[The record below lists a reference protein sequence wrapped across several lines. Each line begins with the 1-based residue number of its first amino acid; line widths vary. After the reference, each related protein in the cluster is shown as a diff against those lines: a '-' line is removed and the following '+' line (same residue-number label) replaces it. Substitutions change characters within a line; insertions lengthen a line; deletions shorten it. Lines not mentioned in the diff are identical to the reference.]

1 MLECYRKWRY
11 LQQGHAVGNRTEIA
25 MTVVAIKRQSM
36 TLDDFFTGL
45 VAGLAARGVRVVSI
59 RGEQF
64 HKAMEDVYRT
74 ANREAR
80 EEGVKLKFAITR
92 NELHG
97 DSPDVR
103 EALAKGVQRDI
114 VSLDN
119 PEYQNM
125 RLKISKSFA
134 PDYFRRLPGREEM
147 YLKMADT
154 FLAEYPAFQ

>member
-1 MLECYRKWRY
+1 
-11 LQQGHAVGNRTEIA
+11 
-25 MTVVAIKRQSM
+25 M
-36 TLDDFFTGL
+36 TLDDFFTGF

-59 RGEQF
+59 RGNQF
-64 HKAMEDVYRT
+64 HEAMEEVFRAT
-74 ANREAR
+74 EVEAA
-80 EEGVKLKFAITR
+80 EEGVRLRFAISR
-92 NELHG
+92 NKLHG

-125 RLKISKSFA
+125 RLKIGKA
-134 PDYFRRLPGREEM
+134 YAAKYFDRLPGKPEM

-154 FLAEYPAFQ
+154 FLSKYPAFH